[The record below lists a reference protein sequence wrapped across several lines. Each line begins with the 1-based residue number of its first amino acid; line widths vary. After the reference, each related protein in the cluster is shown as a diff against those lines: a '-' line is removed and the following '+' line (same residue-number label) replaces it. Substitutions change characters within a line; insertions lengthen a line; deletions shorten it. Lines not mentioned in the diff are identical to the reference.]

1 MTVRAVG
8 GTGIGSATFGVPSD
22 IGAIERV
29 LADCGAEPA
38 DPVPAGDWISLT
50 DESDALE
57 GPLPFAVLTS
67 FEHDLPVPFHRVP
80 ARLFVEC
87 AEPRPTVSLTLGGM
101 TIAECPHGQVRVAH
115 RFDTDDIV
123 ERSWEVSG
131 GSRVIMLWYEARD
144 FLAGPQDHDRLVVR
158 VRGPAGQVLGTVTFA
173 GLAGAGEALRPVLDT
188 CR

>member
-1 MTVRAVG
+1 M
-8 GTGIGSATFGVPSD
+8 PSD

-57 GPLPFAVLTS
+57 GPRPVAVLTS

-87 AEPRPTVSLTLGGM
+87 AEPRPTVSLTRGGM
-101 TIAECPHGQVRVAH
+101 TIAERPHGQVRVAH
-115 RFDTDDIV
+115 RFDTDDII
-123 ERSWEVSG
+123 ERNWEVSG
-131 GSRVIMLWYEARD
+131 GSRVIMLWYKTRD